1 MDKKEIVDKVL
12 SALNVD
18 KDSLKELELKIKFS
32 SGKEIKVE
40 LEYDDGEDDD
50 DEHDDEHDE

>member
-32 SGKEIKVE
+32 SGKEIKVK